1 MIKSHH
7 EYLVIA
13 NLMGHFFF
21 NCGGREREE
30 GNIVQL
36 EALGLDEDNLKGAYI
51 RDESSYENETIMT
64 YTSFFMVNKVLDS
77 GRLKEFDEPHL
88 LLQNRWGHFYRL
100 VQQTGSLTS
109 AHLAQ
114 AARQAFLRRHQPQAS
129 YAVPDS
135 SRSYLS
141 SYIPITGFTDLQLES
156 CV

>member
-1 MIKSHH
+1 
-7 EYLVIA
+7 
-13 NLMGHFFF
+13 
-21 NCGGREREE
+21 
-30 GNIVQL
+30 
-36 EALGLDEDNLKGAYI
+36 
-51 RDESSYENETIMT
+51 
-64 YTSFFMVNKVLDS
+64 MVNKVLDS

-100 VQQTGSLTS
+100 VKQTGSLTS
-109 AHLAQ
+109 THLAQ

>member
-1 MIKSHH
+1 MKPLLTLIT
-7 EYLVIA
+7 A
-13 NLMGHFFF
+13 
-21 NCGGREREE
+21 
-30 GNIVQL
+30 IVKL
-36 EALGLDEDNLKGAYI
+36 TFIDPNSFSKLRVVGLPWEVFRTDSLI
-51 RDESSYENETIMT
+51 QETIKRRFSNCTVLTIAHRLKTIMDCDRV
-64 YTSFFMVNKVLDS
+64 MVLDS

>member
-1 MIKSHH
+1 MSCTCYSQRTDSLI
-7 EYLVIA
+7 
-13 NLMGHFFF
+13 
-21 NCGGREREE
+21 
-30 GNIVQL
+30 Q
-36 EALGLDEDNLKGAYI
+36 
-51 RDESSYENETIMT
+51 ETIKRRFSNCTVLTIAHRLKTIMDCDRV
-64 YTSFFMVNKVLDS
+64 MVLDS